1 MANARETRGR
11 CWPLGA
17 GREGGGR
24 EAALDSSPVS
34 FTHTYLPLPGSLGHQ
49 QGQTRMREEPDQ
61 QAQELLGPG
70 WGCGQRRELK
80 GSEVGIL
87 LVKGLVYSPCRL
99 ETGG

>member
-1 MANARETRGR
+1 
-11 CWPLGA
+11 
-17 GREGGGR
+17 
-24 EAALDSSPVS
+24 
-34 FTHTYLPLPGSLGHQ
+34 
-49 QGQTRMREEPDQ
+49 MREEPDQ

-80 GSEVGIL
+80 GSEAGIL